1 MAEIAIP
8 LIALGGLYLIN
19 KNDGNINHKETKE
32 KFVNMGK
39 NNNLVIKPADI
50 NYPVNKLPVS
60 NIRNYDTPNQATDK
74 YYEETTYKNTH
85 NTNPEFSVGGS
96 KKSVIGLTGDV
107 IDTNN
112 FKHNNMVPFFG
123 SKIKGN
129 TSNFNNSQAILDN
142 LQGNGS
148 QHYKKKEQAPL
159 FKPQRNLNFSNG
171 TPNTTDFYRS
181 RQNPSMKMS
190 NIKPWDEKK
199 VAPGLG
205 LGYSENSSGSGY
217 NAAVEARNCW
227 LPKTVNELRVETN
240 PKITYDLYGHEG
252 PINYYI
258 KEGSTVKSQ
267 GVIEKNRPNTD
278 YVLGPSRWFTT
289 TGLEKAQTAR
299 GIEILQH
306 TNRPDTSVEYYGSG
320 VNDNKASYVPGE
332 YREPH
337 KQPLKSKDYM
347 PPSACG
353 KYNPTINDHGNNT
366 YTNYSNNRSTTKQ
379 PDNYGYIQG
388 MIKAAMAPILDVVRP
403 SRKENVINNIRPN
416 GNAGTNVSNLPLYN
430 PADRTKTTIRE
441 QTENKLDNNHLNI
454 QNQTQNAYLVS
465 EQQSVS
471 QNRDTTNIHYSGNAG
486 PYSKHASQTYD
497 YVYNQRNN
505 VNKTYINRPNHGSAN
520 MHNNSQF
527 INVGKLDND
536 RINNR
541 LPTPHSVIPLAPK
554 PQEYTAITN
563 HKNQYNSNI
572 NCDRI
577 NPEILKAF
585 KENPYTK
592 SLNSW

>member
-1 MAEIAIP
+1 MAELAIP
-8 LIALGGLYLIN
+8 LVALGGLYLISN
-19 KNDGNINHKETKE
+19 KNGENNESRE
-32 KFVNMGK
+32 NFVNMGG
-39 NNNLVIKPADI
+39 NQNLVTKPADI
-50 NYPVNKLPVS
+50 NYPVNKLPKS
-60 NIRNYDTPNQATDK
+60 NIRQYDSPNQATDK
-74 YYEETTYKNTH
+74 YFKETTYENTH
-85 NTNPEFSVGGS
+85 NKNPEFSVGGS
-96 KKSVIGLTGDV
+96 KKDVVGLTGNI

-129 TSNFNNSQAILDN
+129 TSNFNNSETMLDN
-142 LQGNGS
+142 LQGHGS
-148 QHYKKKEQAPL
+148 QYYKKKEQAPL

-190 NIKPWDEKK
+190 NIKPWNEEK

-205 LGYSENSSGSGY
+205 LGYNTNSSGSGY
-217 NAAVEARNCW
+217 NAAVESRDCW

-252 PINYYI
+252 PIEYYI
-258 KEGSTVKSQ
+258 KEGSTVKTQ
-267 GVIEKNRPNTD
+267 GKVEKNRPDTD
-278 YVLGPSRWFTT
+278 YTLGPSRWFTT

-299 GIEILQH
+299 GIEVLQH
-306 TNRPDTSVEYYGSG
+306 TNRPDTTVEYYGVG
-320 VNDNKASYVPGE
+320 VNDNKATYVSGE
-332 YREPH
+332 YRDPH
-337 KQPLKSKDYM
+337 KQQLKGNDYM
-347 PPSACG
+347 APSASG
-353 KYNPTINDHGNNT
+353 KHNPTTNDHGNNT
-366 YTNYSNNRSTTKQ
+366 YTNYSNNRATTKQ
-379 PDNYGYIQG
+379 PENFGYIQG
-388 MIKAAMAPILDVVRP
+388 MIKAAVAPIFDVLRP

-416 GNAGTNVSNLPLYN
+416 GNAGTNVSNLPIYN

-441 QTENKLDNNHLNI
+441 QTENKLDNNHLNV
-454 QNQTQNAYLVS
+454 QNQSQDAYLVS

-471 QNRDTTNIHYSGNAG
+471 QNRDTTSIHYGGNAG
-486 PYSKHASQTYD
+486 PHTVQASQTYD

-505 VNKTYINRPNHGSAN
+505 VNKTYKNRPNHGTAN

-527 INVGKLDND
+527 INVAKLDND
-536 RINNR
+536 RINSR
-541 LPTPHSVIPLAPK
+541 LPTPHSAVPLAPK
-554 PQEYTAITN
+554 SHENIAITN
-563 HKNQYNSNI
+563 HRNQYNSNI

-577 NPEILKAF
+577 NPDILKAF

>member
-1 MAEIAIP
+1 MAELAIP
-8 LIALGGLYLIN
+8 LVALGGLYLISN
-19 KNDGNINHKETKE
+19 KNDENKKCRE

-39 NNNLVIKPADI
+39 NNNLVTKPADI

-60 NIRNYDTPNQATDK
+60 NIRHYNSPNQATDK
-74 YYEETTYKNTH
+74 YYKESTYKNTH

-96 KKSVIGLTGDV
+96 KKSVVGLTGDV

-129 TSNFNNSQAILDN
+129 TSNFNNSETMLDN
-142 LQGNGS
+142 LQGTGS
-148 QHYKKKEQAPL
+148 QYYKKKEQAPL
-159 FKPQRNLNFSNG
+159 FKPQKNLNFSNG

-190 NIKPWDEKK
+190 NIKPWNEKK

-205 LGYSENSSGSGY
+205 LGYSVNSSGSGY
-217 NAAVEARNCW
+217 NAAVEARDCW

-252 PINYYI
+252 PIEYYN
-258 KEGSTVKSQ
+258 KEGSNVKMQ
-267 GVIEKNRPNTD
+267 GAVEKNRPDTD
-278 YVLGPSRWFTT
+278 YVVGPSRWFTT

-306 TNRPDTSVEYYGSG
+306 TNRPDTTVEYYGAG
-320 VNDNKASYVPGE
+320 VNDNKATYITGE
-332 YREPH
+332 YRDPH
-337 KQPLKSKDYM
+337 KQQLKCNDYM
-347 PPSACG
+347 APSASG
-353 KYNPTINDHGNNT
+353 KHNPTINDHGNNT

-388 MIKAAMAPILDVVRP
+388 MIKAAIAPILDVVRP

-416 GNAGTNVSNLPLYN
+416 GNPGSNVSNLPIYN

-441 QTENKLDNNHLNI
+441 QTENKLDNNHLNV
-454 QNQTQNAYLVS
+454 QNQSQDAYLVS

-471 QNRDTTNIHYSGNAG
+471 QNRDTTSIHYGGNAG

-505 VNKTYINRPNHGSAN
+505 VNKTYINRPNHGTAN

-541 LPTPHSVIPLAPK
+541 LPTPHSVIPLIPN
-554 PQEYTAITN
+554 QRESIAITN
-563 HKNQYNSNI
+563 HRNQYNSNI

-577 NPEILKAF
+577 NPDILKAF